1 MRLVAGDTYRE
12 KVATSMPVLHRR
24 EDGSGFYIRARF
36 GDSMVTYQLSPEGE
50 RWLCAR
56 NYKGGEAIDGEVF
69 DYLRDRGVIYTEG
82 GGPGQ
87 IDFDLESGALVAPR
101 KDTWVKHPEFGV
113 GTIIEDLGKGR
124 CRVAFLK
131 DAGPDA
137 RDVATSE
144 LRRPTSLEVAR
155 EQTLA
160 WRRQESAR
168 TREAKSKRSV
178 PPAHVSDVAAVPL
191 VPVDPTGAPTARRR
205 PTGCLALL
213 AMLAPMLFMC
223 ALVLKE

>member
-1 MRLVAGDTYRE
+1 
-12 KVATSMPVLHRR
+12 MPILHRR
-24 EDGSGFYIRARF
+24 EDGTGFYIRARF

-50 RWLCAR
+50 RWLRVR
-56 NYKGGEAIDGEVF
+56 NFSDGATIDEEML
-69 DYLRDRGVIYTEG
+69 DYLRNRGAIYTEG
-82 GGPGQ
+82 SGPGQ
-87 IDFDLESGALVAPR
+87 IDFDLESGVLVAPR

-113 GTIIEDLGKGR
+113 GNIIEDLGKGR

-131 DAGPDA
+131 DAGSDT

-160 WRRQESAR
+160 WRRQENAR
-168 TREAKSKRSV
+168 TREAKSERSV
-178 PPAHVSDVAAVPL
+178 PPPQVRE
-191 VPVDPTGAPTARRR
+191 VPVVPRALIDPPGVPTAHRS

-213 AMLAPMLFMC
+213 AMLVPLLFIG
-223 ALVLKE
+223 ALALKQ